1 MRSISYERQ
10 SRIFTEKLQANEG
23 IPSQPTTRTRLCQN
37 KTISG
42 GERAGR
48 LTSFSTHSYTAPMLR
63 SPWSTPVWLLLSLC
77 IAVPVIGGG
86 CGGKTIQYP
95 DDHERYRRID
105 QAVESLRQAYEKKDA
120 SKMAALMVPSDQIDR
135 LQHDVDSDFEL
146 FSSIA
151 LAFAIERILIDG
163 DDVDVFVH
171 WQGLWKKNAD
181 DPGLR
186 QRGHTRLQWIGTLS
200 ILLRGV
206 QGDSPFGMK
215 VRQAITDNSTPSPR
229 KK

>member
-1 MRSISYERQ
+1 M
-10 SRIFTEKLQANEG
+10 A
-23 IPSQPTTRTRLCQN
+23 QPTTQSRLVGN
-37 KTISG
+37 MTMNR

-48 LTSFSTHSYTAPMLR
+48 LTSISTRSYTASMLS
-63 SPWSTPVWLLLSLC
+63 SPWSIPLWLLASLFLV
-77 IAVPVIGGG
+77 VPAIGGG
-86 CGGKTIQYP
+86 CSGKTIQYP

-120 SKMAALMVPSDQIDR
+120 SKMAALMVPTDQIDR
-135 LQHDVDSDFEL
+135 LQRDVDSDFET

-151 LAFAIERILIDG
+151 LAFSIERIMVDG

-171 WQGLWKKNAD
+171 WQGLWKKNVD

-186 QRGHTRLQWIGTLS
+186 QRGHTRLQWVGTLS

-215 VRQAITDNSTPSPR
+215 VRQTITDNSTPASRR
-229 KK
+229 K